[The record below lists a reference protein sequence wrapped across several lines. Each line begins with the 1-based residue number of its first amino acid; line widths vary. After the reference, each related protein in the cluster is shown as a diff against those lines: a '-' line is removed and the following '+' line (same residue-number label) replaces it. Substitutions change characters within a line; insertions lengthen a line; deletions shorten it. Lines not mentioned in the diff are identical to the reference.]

1 MIWIYKFICISE
13 YTTKG
18 IMRTVKSRPVI
29 KLKIEDRARVIW
41 LGTSSSNGIVDC
53 STDRLNDVAAKK
65 AAFMLS
71 Y

>member
-18 IMRTVKSRPVI
+18 IMRTVKSKPVI

-53 STDRLNDVAAKK
+53 SADRLNDVAAQKDT
-65 AAFMLS
+65 FVLS